1 MNSFAVYYDSRNSI
15 PLENSEVGP
24 ERRVHQLV
32 VWAPEGNG
40 FVYVHRNNIYYR
52 PTAASVAEVQL
63 TQSGIPGL
71 IYHGIPDWVYEGMII
86 HKIWVVLLFHVLTV
100 LL

>member
-1 MNSFAVYYDSRNSI
+1 MNSFAVYYDSRISR

-32 VWAPEGNG
+32 IWAPDGNG

-63 TQSGIPGL
+63 TWSGIPGV
-71 IYHGIPDWVYEGMII
+71 IYHGIPDWVYEGMNI
-86 HKIWVVLLFHVLTV
+86 HRI
-100 LL
+100 

>member
-1 MNSFAVYYDSRNSI
+1 MISCDSRNSI

-24 ERRVHQLV
+24 EHRIHQLV

-52 PTAASVAEVQL
+52 PTAASISEVQL
-63 TQSGIPGL
+63 TRSGIPGVV
-71 IYHGIPDWVYEGMII
+71 YHGIPDWVYEGMIMEKTWAMLFLFLSAI
-86 HKIWVVLLFHVLTV
+86 LLFI
-100 LL
+100 

>member
-1 MNSFAVYYDSRNSI
+1 MYSYAVYHDSRKSI

-32 VWAPEGNG
+32 VWAPDGNA

-52 PTAASVAEVQL
+52 PTAASKAEVQL
-63 TQSGIPGL
+63 TTSGIPGI

-86 HKIWVVLLFHVLTV
+86 HKIRVALFLVLTV